1 MTSSRVMTDSS
12 PAEWLLSGHPDSTRL
27 SLPSLMLHQ
36 RWQQQVVS
44 EAAAAEV
51 VAEEAAAEEEEAAN
65 RQMPAQ
71 AEDPG
76 SGVPSTQTCRK
87 GSGQGARCTTG
98 GGGGRT
104 FVQNPSPVLGRMC

>member
-1 MTSSRVMTDSS
+1 M
-12 PAEWLLSGHPDSTRL
+12 
-27 SLPSLMLHQ
+27 
-36 RWQQQVVS
+36 VS

-51 VAEEAAAEEEEAAN
+51 VAEEAATEEEEAAS
-65 RQMPAQ
+65 RQMPTPAVP
-71 AEDPG
+71 AEAPD
-76 SGVPSTQTCRK
+76 SGVPNTQTCQK